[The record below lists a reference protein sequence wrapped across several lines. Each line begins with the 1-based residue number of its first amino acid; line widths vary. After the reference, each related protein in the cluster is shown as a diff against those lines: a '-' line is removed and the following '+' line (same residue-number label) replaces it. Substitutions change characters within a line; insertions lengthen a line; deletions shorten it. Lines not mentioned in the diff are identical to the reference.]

1 MYKEEQQM
9 NRNTESHFS
18 QVPHIDIRR
27 SVFDRSTQHKTTFN
41 AGQLIPIFC
50 DEILP
55 GDTFSGHI
63 SSVVRMTTPIH
74 PTMDNLYADLY
85 WYSIPVRILW
95 EHWKAFNGEN
105 NDTFWTQE
113 TEYEV
118 PQIESPEGG
127 WTKGTIADYLG
138 VPTNIEFKDNHSINH
153 LPFRA
158 VVKVWNDWFR
168 DQNLQTPA
176 FLDIGDSTTF
186 GTIGDDYVTD
196 AICGGMPLPVDKYHD
211 YFTSC
216 LPEPQKGP
224 DVLLPLGDTA
234 PLQAVKVK
242 GNPNYRGT
250 PFFDI
255 VQQGTA
261 SDPVNIASQQLL
273 RTREAGSAGYAGN
286 VWAGGTPTDTPQ
298 GYLVWANSLANP
310 SGLEVNLAN
319 ATAATVSQLRQAF
332 AVQRLYERD
341 ARGGTRYTE
350 ILKSHFG
357 VSSPDGRLQ
366 RSEYLGGSRIPI
378 NITQVVQ
385 TSSTDSVS
393 PQGNTAA
400 YSLTGDISASFT
412 KSFTEHSIL
421 LCFVCVRNENTYQQ
435 GLEKMWSRK
444 RRFDFY
450 WPALANIS
458 EQPVFNKEIYAQGTD
473 EDDEVFGYQEAWAEY
488 RYKPSRVS
496 GAFRSNYSGTLDSWH
511 YADYY
516 DSLPVLGDDFIRGS
530 KTNIDRTLAVQS
542 SLEDQFIGDFY
553 FNIKSVRPMPVYS
566 VPGLIDHN

>member
-1 MYKEEQQM
+1 M

-18 QVPHIDIRR
+18 QVPHIDIKR

-85 WYSIPVRILW
+85 WYSVPVRILW
-95 EHWKAFNGEN
+95 EHWKEFNGEN

-118 PQIESPEGG
+118 PQIDSPTGG
-127 WTKGTIADYLG
+127 WDKGTIADYLG
-138 VPTNIEFKDNHSINH
+138 VPTKITFQDEHSISH

-158 VVKVWNDWFR
+158 VVKCWNDWFR

-176 FLDIGDSTTF
+176 FLDIGDSTTT
-186 GTIGDDYVTD
+186 GTNGTDYVSD
-196 AICGGMPLPVDKYHD
+196 AICGGMPLPVAKYHD

-224 DVLLPLGDTA
+224 DVLLPLGTEA
-234 PLQAVKVK
+234 PVRWGPDKA
-242 GNPNYRGT
+242 NPN
-250 PFFDI
+250 
-255 VQQGTA
+255 A
-261 SDPVNIASQQLL
+261 STQL
-273 RTREAGSAGYAGN
+273 GN
-286 VWAGGTPTDTPQ
+286 YVTLE
-298 GYLVWANSLANP
+298 GYLVDNAYHTATYGISEDQVGKDERTRMTGF
-310 SGLEVNLAN
+310 SGLNADLSE
-319 ATAATVSQLRQAF
+319 ATAATISQLRQAF

-366 RSEYLGGSRIPI
+366 RSEYLGGARIPI

-435 GLEKMWSRK
+435 GLERMWSRK

-458 EQPVFNKEIYAQGTD
+458 EQPVFNKEIYAQGTA

-496 GAFRSNYSGTLDSWH
+496 GAFRSNYAQTLDSWH

-516 DSLPVLGDDFIRGS
+516 DSLPVLGDDFIRSS

-542 SLEDQFIGDFY
+542 NVEDQFIGDFY
-553 FNIKSVRPMPVYS
+553 FNLKSVRPMPVYS

>member
-1 MYKEEQQM
+1 M
-9 NRNTESHFS
+9 NRNTEVHFS
-18 QVPHIDIRR
+18 QVPHLNIKR

-41 AGQLIPIFC
+41 AGQLIPIFV

-74 PTMDNLYADLY
+74 PTMDNLYADLF
-85 WYSIPVRILW
+85 WIQVPIRVIW
-95 EHWKAFNGEN
+95 EHWKDFNGEN
-105 NDTFWTQE
+105 NDTFWTQT
-113 TEYEV
+113 TEYEI
-118 PQIESPEGG
+118 PQIESPDGG
-127 WTKGTIADYLG
+127 WQKGTIADYLG
-138 VPTNIEFKDNHSINH
+138 ILPGVTLQGDHSVSH
-153 LPFRA
+153 LNFRA
-158 VVKVWNDWFR
+158 VVKAWNDWFR

-176 FLDIGDSTTF
+176 FLDIGDSTTQ
-186 GTIGDDYVTD
+186 GSNGSDYVSD
-196 AICGGMPLPVDKYHD
+196 AIAGGMPLPVAKFHD
-211 YFTSC
+211 YFTSS

-224 DVLLPLGDTA
+224 DVLLPLGESA
-234 PLQAVKVK
+234 AVYTGETINDLTGHTSYLKLY
-242 GNPNYRGT
+242 NT
-250 PFFDI
+250 D
-255 VQQGTA
+255 
-261 SDPVNIASQQLL
+261 
-273 RTREAGSAGYAGN
+273 
-286 VWAGGTPTDTPQ
+286 GTPTTSTKFLGVNASNNDGKVFKVNTSATVSGDAGGVQP
-298 GYLVWANSLANP
+298 ANLYADLST
-310 SGLEVNLAN
+310 
-319 ATAATVSQLRQAF
+319 ATAAKVRELYQAF
-332 AVQRLYERD
+332 SVQELYQID

-350 ILKSHFG
+350 ILKAHFG

-366 RSEYLGGSRIPI
+366 RSEYLGGARIPI

-400 YSLTGDISASFT
+400 YSLTGDISAKFS

-435 GLEKMWSRK
+435 GLERMWSRK

-458 EQPVFNKEIYAQGTD
+458 EQPIFNKEIFVQGTA

-496 GAFRSNYSGTLDSWH
+496 GAFRSNYNGTLDSWH

-516 DSLPVLGDDFIRGS
+516 DSLPVLGDDFIRAS

-542 SLEDQFIGDFY
+542 SVEDQFIGDFY
-553 FNIKSVRPMPVYS
+553 FSLKSVRPMPVFS
-566 VPGLIDHN
+566 VPGLVDRF

>member
-1 MYKEEQQM
+1 M
-9 NRNTESHFS
+9 NRNTEVHFS
-18 QVPHIDIRR
+18 QVPHIDIKR

-41 AGQLIPIFC
+41 AGKLIPIFC
-50 DEILP
+50 DEVLP
-55 GDTFSGHI
+55 GDTFSGKI

-74 PTMDNLYADLY
+74 PTMDNLYADIY
-85 WYSIPVRILW
+85 WYQVPLRIIW
-95 EHWKAFNGEN
+95 EHLPEFMGEN
-105 NDTFWTQE
+105 NDTFWTQP
-113 TEYEV
+113 TEYEI
-118 PQIESPEGG
+118 PQIESPTGG
-127 WTKGTIADYLG
+127 WEKGTIADYLG
-138 VPTNIEFKDNHSINH
+138 VPTKIEFKDNHSLNH

-158 VVKVWNDWFR
+158 VVKVHIDWFR

-176 FLDIGDSTTF
+176 FLDTGDS
-186 GTIGDDYVTD
+186 VTYGSNGSNYIAD
-196 AICGGMPLPVDKYHD
+196 AIAGGMPLPVAKYHD
-211 YFTSC
+211 YFTSA

-224 DVLLPLGDTA
+224 DVLLPLGTSA
-234 PLQAVKVK
+234 PVYGTGGPVRWKV
-242 GNPNYRGT
+242 
-250 PFFDI
+250 I
-255 VQQGTA
+255 
-261 SDPVNIASQQLL
+261 
-273 RTREAGSAGYAGN
+273 
-286 VWAGGTPTDTPQ
+286 TDTSNTLSTMGVESNNTVTVANGTGAYSTLRYPTKEQ
-298 GYLVWANSLANP
+298 LTSLGYEAPMFVD
-310 SGLEVNLAN
+310 LEN

-350 ILKSHFG
+350 ILKAHFG

-421 LCFVCVRNENTYQQ
+421 LCFICVRNENTYQQ
-435 GLEKMWSRK
+435 GLERMWSRK

-496 GAFRSNYSGTLDSWH
+496 GAFRSNYARTLDSWH

-516 DSLPVLGDDFIRGS
+516 DSLPVLGDSFIRAS
-530 KTNIDRTLAVQS
+530 ETNVDRTLAVQS
-542 SLEDQFIGDFY
+542 ELEDQFIGDFY
-553 FNIKSVRPMPVYS
+553 FDLKCVRPMPVYS

>member
-1 MYKEEQQM
+1 M
-9 NRNTESHFS
+9 NRNTEVHFS
-18 QVPHIDIRR
+18 QVPKIDIKR

-41 AGQLIPIFC
+41 AGQLIPILC

-55 GDTFSGHI
+55 SDTFSGKI

-85 WYSIPVRILW
+85 WYQIPIRILW
-95 EHWKAFNGEN
+95 EHWKEFNGEN

-118 PQIESPEGG
+118 PQIESPDGG
-127 WTKGTIADYLG
+127 WQKGTIADYLG
-138 VPTNIEFKDNHSINH
+138 VPTKINFKDEHSISH

-176 FLDIGDSTTF
+176 FLDIGDSTTSGSN
-186 GTIGDDYVTD
+186 GTDYVSD
-196 AICGGMPLPVDKYHD
+196 AICGGMPLPVAKYHD
-211 YFTSC
+211 YFTSA

-224 DVLLPLGDTA
+224 DVLLPLGTEAPVISDGLGLSLLGKVNGVDTVSTLGMHTSNANLPLRPIAGNNLEIGESAAWATGYDTA
-234 PLQAVKVK
+234 
-242 GNPNYRGT
+242 
-250 PFFDI
+250 
-255 VQQGTA
+255 TA
-261 SDPVNIASQQLL
+261 I
-273 RTREAGSAGYAGN
+273 GY
-286 VWAGGTPTDTPQ
+286 GGTGLKTDLST
-298 GYLVWANSLANP
+298 
-310 SGLEVNLAN
+310 

-366 RSEYLGGSRIPI
+366 RSEYLGGSRVPI

-435 GLEKMWSRK
+435 GLERMWSRK

-458 EQPVFNKEIYAQGTD
+458 EQPVFNKEIYAQGTA

-496 GAFRSNYSGTLDSWH
+496 GAFRSNYAQTLDSWH

-516 DSLPVLGDDFIRGS
+516 DSLPVLGDDFIRSS

-542 SLEDQFIGDFY
+542 ELEDQFIGDFY
-553 FNIKSVRPMPVYS
+553 FDLKSVRPMPVFS

>member
-1 MYKEEQQM
+1 M
-9 NRNTESHFS
+9 NRNTEAHFS
-18 QVPHIDIRR
+18 QVPKIDIKR

-41 AGQLIPIFC
+41 AGSLIPIFC

-85 WYSIPVRILW
+85 WYSVPARILW
-95 EHWKAFNGEN
+95 EHWKEFNGEN

-113 TEYEV
+113 TEYEI
-118 PQIESPEGG
+118 PQIDSPDGG
-127 WTKGTIADYLG
+127 FAKGTIADYLG
-138 VPTNIEFKDNHSINH
+138 VPTKVTLKDDHSISH

-158 VVKVWNDWFR
+158 VVKCWNDWFR

-176 FLDIGDSTTF
+176 FLDIGDSTTQ
-186 GTIGDDYVTD
+186 GSNGSDYVSD
-196 AICGGMPLPVDKYHD
+196 AICGGMPLPVAKYHD

-224 DVLLPLGDTA
+224 DVLLPLGDYSPVITRSEDI
-234 PLQAVKVK
+234 PEQFQTLNGMRLQLSDGSGSVPEANKLLKV
-242 GNPNYRGT
+242 G
-250 PFFDI
+250 
-255 VQQGTA
+255 
-261 SDPVNIASQQLL
+261 
-273 RTREAGSAGYAGN
+273 
-286 VWAGGTPTDTPQ
+286 AGGGLDSSTQSDNTFNGHLQPSN
-298 GYLVWANSLANP
+298 LWADLK
-310 SGLEVNLAN
+310 N
-319 ATAATVSQLRQAF
+319 ATAATISQLRQAF

-366 RSEYLGGSRIPI
+366 RSEYLGGARIPI

-400 YSLTGDISASFT
+400 YSLTGNISASFT
-412 KSFTEHSIL
+412 KSFTEHGYL

-435 GLEKMWSRK
+435 GLERMWSRK

-458 EQPVFNKEIYAQGTD
+458 EQPVYNREIYAQGTS
-473 EDDEVFGYQEAWAEY
+473 EDDEVFGYQEPWAEL

-496 GAFRSNYSGTLDSWH
+496 GAFRSNYERTLDSWH
-511 YADYY
+511 YGDDY
-516 DSLPVLGDDFIRGS
+516 DRLPVLGDVFIRAS
-530 KTNIDRTLAVQS
+530 KTNVDRTLAVQS
-542 SLEDQFIGDFY
+542 DLEDQFIGDFY
-553 FNIKSVRPMPVYS
+553 FNLKSVRPMPVFS

>member
-1 MYKEEQQM
+1 M